1 VQKIDRFFHSPFT
14 IHHSPFTIYHLPFTN
29 HGMKLTAEI
38 NNETHQLEV
47 SRTGDNVT
55 AEIDGRAYQISAS
68 TVRPGLYVLIN
79 DGHVFEC
86 RVETNQAH
94 PDTADVHV
102 GTRSHSVAI
111 ADPKRLRAGQG
122 AGAHSADGAA
132 QIVAPMPG
140 KVVRILV
147 EKGAQ
152 VEAGESLMVVEAM
165 KMQNEMKS
173 PRAGV
178 VIEIRAIDGATVNAG
193 DVLAVME

>member
-1 VQKIDRFFHSPFT
+1 
-14 IHHSPFTIYHLPFTN
+14 
-29 HGMKLTAEI
+29 MKLTAEI
-38 NNETHQLEV
+38 DNETHQIDI
-47 SRTGDNVT
+47 SRAGDNVS
-55 AEIDGRAYQISAS
+55 AEIDGRAYQISAR

-79 DGHVFEC
+79 DGRVFEC
-86 RVETNQAH
+86 RVETNHAH
-94 PDTADVHV
+94 RDRVDVHV
-102 GTRSHSVAI
+102 GTRSFSVAI
-111 ADPKRLRAGQG
+111 ADPKRLRAGPG
-122 AGAHSADGAA
+122 AGAHSTDGAA

-152 VEAGESLMVVEAM
+152 VESGESIMVVEAM

-193 DVLAVME
+193 DVLAVIE